1 MNSRM
6 AQLTAPRS
14 RAAMIAS
21 TLLKVYHQKCGVVTS
36 VLRCGA
42 ADLDAAGHLAAP
54 TTAIANAQPSH
65 GPRQ

>member
-1 MNSRM
+1 M

-36 VLRCGA
+36 SSSCGA
-42 ADLDAAGHLAAP
+42 ARRIWTPLG
-54 TTAIANAQPSH
+54 I
-65 GPRQ
+65 